1 MNWYLCK
8 TKILGRV
15 NVRAEKLGVGSKE
28 LGKLSANRS
37 TLTKGKGTEGVSWDK
52 RRFNLLNPLEIYIL
66 VLIIIPSHLSCKC
79 NKG

>member
-28 LGKLSANRS
+28 LGKLSGNRS
-37 TLTKGKGTEGVSWDK
+37 TLNKGKGTQGVSREQKDIQPP
-52 RRFNLLNPLEIYIL
+52 R
-66 VLIIIPSHLSCKC
+66 PS
-79 NKG
+79 